1 MDDAL
6 IEQFSRDGYLK
17 LEGAVPRQVAVEC
30 ADLLWHRIGLSP
42 ENPAGWTEPVIRVD
56 GMGGPAFEAA
66 ANAPALVDAFD
77 SLVGPGRWVR
87 RSAIGTFPLRFPHPT
102 EPNDAGWHIE
112 SSYPSPDGSQYLTN
126 YRSRS
131 RALLLLFLFS
141 EVTDQD
147 APTRIRVGSHQ
158 DVPKVIQPYGEA
170 GASIFT
176 FAAEVERASADRPV
190 ALATGSPGDVFVCH
204 PFLVH
209 AAQPHHG
216 STPRFMAQPG
226 MERAVE
232 ADLGDDLLYPVDRV
246 IKQALSTAGR

>member
-17 LEGAVPRQVAVEC
+17 LEGAVPAEVAAEC
-30 ADLLWHRIGLSP
+30 AGLLWKRIGLSP
-42 ENPAGWTEPVIRVD
+42 DEPAGWTEPVHWVD

-77 SLVGPGRWVR
+77 TLVGPGRWVR
-87 RSAIGTFPLRFPHPT
+87 RSGMGSFPLRFPHPV
-102 EPNDAGWHIE
+102 EPDDAGWHIE
-112 SSYPSPDGSQYLTN
+112 ASYPSPDGSQYLTN
-126 YRSRS
+126 YRSRA

-141 EVTDQD
+141 EVSTAD
-147 APTRIRVGSHQ
+147 APTRVRVGSHR
-158 DVPKVIQPYGEA
+158 DVPKVLRPYGEA
-170 GASIFT
+170 GESIFT
-176 FAAEVERASADRPV
+176 FAAEVDRASAHRPV

-216 STPRFMAQPG
+216 RTPRFMAQPG
-226 MERAVE
+226 MDRAVE
-232 ADLGDDLLYPVDRV
+232 TDLGDEKLYPVDQLIRDF
-246 IKQALSTAGR
+246 L